1 MELTAFSVI
10 SLVTLVIGFISK
22 KLKIVDKKFIPLQNI
37 VIGIVSGFIV
47 YFAEIETNIFRSIV
61 LCLIGALSAG
71 GAYDALKV
79 GGDKNKDE

>member
-10 SLVTLVIGFISK
+10 SLVTLIIGFISK
-22 KLKIVDKKFIPLQNI
+22 KLSIVDKKYIPLQNI
-37 VIGIVSGFIV
+37 VIGIISGFIV
-47 YFAEIETNIFRSIV
+47 YFADIETGIFRSIV